1 MGRKEM
7 KGRWL
12 RWMIVASLVCFALP
26 AFGQIIGVNSV
37 SGGAITNGGSAYSL
51 TALENG
57 SESLQAVVGTNTAPF
72 YLVENDTGNN
82 SSFSLTFT
90 GTLSGAAPGSDQS
103 LSCQNLGSATCS
115 ITGALGTVG
124 THQKYGPPP
133 GLTATTWNPVATFTF
148 NGISGSESSCPA
160 GTAPA
165 GTMCFE
171 ITFASFGNG
180 ASGTLGGAVPEGS
193 DIAMLGASGLV
204 LLGTLAVKRRFVP

>member
-1 MGRKEM
+1 MKSRVHRLMGIM
-7 KGRWL
+7 
-12 RWMIVASLVCFALP
+12 VAAFLCFALP
-26 AFGQIIGVNSV
+26 AFGQIIGVNSA

-51 TALENG
+51 AALENG

-103 LSCQNLGSATCS
+103 LKCQSLGSATCS

-124 THQKYGPPP
+124 TGEKYGPPP

-148 NGISGSESSCPA
+148 NGLSGSESACPA

-165 GTMCFE
+165 GTECFE

-180 ASGTLGGAVPEGS
+180 AGGTLTGTVPEGS
-193 DIAMLGASGLV
+193 GISMLGASGLV
-204 LLGTLAVKRRFVP
+204 LLGTMVMKRRFIG